1 MDRHQFHNVI
11 REYRSIMECCT
22 PADSWMDWR
31 SDVYVHGTW
40 RCVRIAD
47 HYLRPGS
54 RVLDLG
60 CGLGLFTILLSR
72 YGHTVVGVDI
82 DVGGRRE
89 EVKQSYRAG
98 WGSCRDEL
106 ENPKM
111 MTDCWKELARNYGAE
126 FRPYDGEHLPF
137 DDGWFDAVVAH
148 AVLEHIHPDKLGDV
162 IEEVERVTAEQ
173 GFFFVFRTPRPEAYL
188 ERLASRLHLPVHEL
202 TYTAEEIAALVEQ
215 GRFDLRWR
223 GVTDTVPSFLPAGLR
238 LYNLASPVLIG
249 LDDLLLRT
257 GLSEYAH
264 HMALVFERRAEED

>member
-111 MTDCWKELARNYGAE
+111 MTDCWKELVHIQLDTPKLGQRTIPGCVFPVPPGQVSSNPLSALVVTHVVTVAQDELLEGAE
-126 FRPYDGEHLPF
+126 
-137 DDGWFDAVVAH
+137 V
-148 AVLEHIHPDKLGDV
+148 
-162 IEEVERVTAEQ
+162 
-173 GFFFVFRTPRPEAYL
+173 
-188 ERLASRLHLPVHEL
+188 
-202 TYTAEEIAALVEQ
+202 
-215 GRFDLRWR
+215 
-223 GVTDTVPSFLPAGLR
+223 
-238 LYNLASPVLIG
+238 G
-249 LDDLLLRT
+249 LD
-257 GLSEYAH
+257 S
-264 HMALVFERRAEED
+264 VQP